1 MGNSLVAPW
10 PARLA
15 FPTPRRELR
24 HTLSPERPAPLT
36 TRSSD
41 DRNERAH
48 ELLPAVYSEL
58 KRLAGSYL
66 RNERAEI
73 TLEPTALVHEAFIK
87 VQGLERLGIKGRTHL
102 ISLAAI
108 AMRQILIDHLRTRM
122 ALKRGGDQQRISLTL
137 AQGLL
142 EEPRQDLGALEA
154 ALSRYELIDPRAA
167 RVVEL
172 KFFGGLTEA
181 EIGRVMDRSERWVRG
196 QWALARAWLRREL
209 ERSKPA

>member
-1 MGNSLVAPW
+1 M
-10 PARLA
+10 
-15 FPTPRRELR
+15 
-24 HTLSPERPAPLT
+24 T